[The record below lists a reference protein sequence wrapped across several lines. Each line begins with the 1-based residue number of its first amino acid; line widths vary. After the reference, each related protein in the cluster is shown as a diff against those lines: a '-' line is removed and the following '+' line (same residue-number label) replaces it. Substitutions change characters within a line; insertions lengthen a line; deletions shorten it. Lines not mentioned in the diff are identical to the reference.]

1 MRIPARLLG
10 LVCPIALL
18 AVMGC
23 ASVSPDKRFPDVQSD
38 VLARANA
45 RAVWR
50 QGGPEDRAVDDAIAA
65 LLARPLSPEDA
76 VQIALFGNS
85 GLQATFEDL
94 GIAQAEVVTAGQL
107 RNPDIAGFFRFP
119 SSPPSGLNWNIGVD
133 VWLLDAFLVP
143 IRQKLA
149 DASEDQTLRLVTQ
162 QVLRLAADT
171 RTAYFALQADTA
183 AVQAREELAEVARL
197 ALDLSRTQ
205 TEAGN
210 ADDLT
215 LASEQAAF
223 QQAQLAL
230 LQARSAQRV
239 SLERLRGVMG
249 LTDRPVSWSL
259 VAEAPLPTVGEPNEE
274 SLIALALES
283 RLDLKAAATE
293 VQRQE
298 YALELTKKWWLSTV
312 QVGVETEKGSDGQ
325 YATGPHFSAELPIFN
340 QRQGEIARQEAVIR
354 QARHREASLQ
364 GQARTE
370 IRSALNRVATAREI
384 ARMYRDDILPLRQRV
399 LAATQDRYNS
409 MFVGVFELLRARSE
423 LTDAQTAF
431 ARALQDYW
439 TARVELEFAVG
450 TRFPDAPIPE
460 SAAAAPPATPAPS
473 PSATPSPHQQHQPR

>member
-1 MRIPARLLG
+1 MRISARLLR

-18 AVMGC
+18 TLTGCVAV
-23 ASVSPDKRFPDVQSD
+23 APDKRFPDVQSD
-38 VLARANA
+38 VLARVNA
-45 RAVWR
+45 RAEWR
-50 QGGPEDRAVDDAIAA
+50 QGRPEDRAVDDAIAA

-76 VQIALFGNS
+76 MQIALFSNS
-85 GLQATFEDL
+85 GLQAMFEDL

-149 DASEDQTLRLVTQ
+149 DASEDQTLRRVTQ

-171 RTAYFALQADTA
+171 RIAYFAMQADTA
-183 AVQAREELAEVARL
+183 AVQAKEELAEVARL

-205 TEAGN
+205 AEAGN
-210 ADDLT
+210 VDDLT
-215 LASEQAAF
+215 LASERAAF

-239 SLERLRGVMG
+239 SLERLRSVMG

-259 VAEAPLPTVGEPNEE
+259 AAEAPLPTAGEPDEK

-354 QARHREASLQ
+354 QAQHREALLQ
-364 GQARTE
+364 DQARTD
-370 IRSALNRVATAREI
+370 IRSALNRVGTAREI
-384 ARMYRDDILPLRQRV
+384 VQMYRDDILPLRRQV

-431 ARALQDYW
+431 ARALQEYW
-439 TARVELEFAVG
+439 TARAELEFAVG
-450 TRFPDAPIPE
+450 TRFPDVPLPEPTSPIPE
-460 SAAAAPPATPAPS
+460 PASAPS
-473 PSATPSPHQQHQPR
+473 PTTAPSPHQQHQPR

>member
-230 LQARSAQRV
+230 LQARSAQ
-239 SLERLRGVMG
+239 
-249 LTDRPVSWSL
+249 
-259 VAEAPLPTVGEPNEE
+259 
-274 SLIALALES
+274 
-283 RLDLKAAATE
+283 
-293 VQRQE
+293 
-298 YALELTKKWWLSTV
+298 
-312 QVGVETEKGSDGQ
+312 
-325 YATGPHFSAELPIFN
+325 
-340 QRQGEIARQEAVIR
+340 
-354 QARHREASLQ
+354 
-364 GQARTE
+364 
-370 IRSALNRVATAREI
+370 
-384 ARMYRDDILPLRQRV
+384 
-399 LAATQDRYNS
+399 
-409 MFVGVFELLRARSE
+409 
-423 LTDAQTAF
+423 
-431 ARALQDYW
+431 
-439 TARVELEFAVG
+439 
-450 TRFPDAPIPE
+450 
-460 SAAAAPPATPAPS
+460 
-473 PSATPSPHQQHQPR
+473 

>member
-1 MRIPARLLG
+1 MRSPARLPG
-10 LVCPIALL
+10 LVCSIALL
-18 AVMGC
+18 ALTGC
-23 ASVSPDKRFPDVQSD
+23 VSVAPDKRFPEVQSD

-50 QGGPEDRAVDDAIAA
+50 HGGPEDRAVDDAIAA
-65 LLARPLSPEDA
+65 LLARPLSPEDV
-76 VQIALFGNS
+76 VQIALFGNI

-171 RTAYFALQADTA
+171 RTGYFAVQADLA
-183 AVQAREELAEVARL
+183 AVQAKEMLAEVARL
-197 ALDLSRTQ
+197 ALDLSRAQ
-205 TEAGN
+205 ADAGN

-215 LASEQAAF
+215 LASERTAF

-230 LQARSAQRV
+230 LQARSAQRA
-239 SLERLRGVMG
+239 SLERLRGLMG

-259 VAEAPLPTVGEPNEE
+259 TAEASLPTAGEPDEE

-283 RLDLKAAATE
+283 RLDLKAAAVE

-298 YALELTKKWWLSTV
+298 YALELTKKWWLATV

-340 QRQGEIARQEAVIR
+340 QRQGEIARQEAIIR
-354 QARHREASLQ
+354 QVRHREASLR
-364 GQARTE
+364 GQARTD

-384 ARMYRDDILPLRQRV
+384 AHMYHADILPLRRRV

-409 MFVGVFELLRARSE
+409 MIVGVFELLRARSE

-431 ARALQDYW
+431 ARALQEYW
-439 TARVELEFAVG
+439 TARVDLEFAIG
-450 TRFPDAPIPE
+450 TRLPDAPLPE
-460 SAAAAPPATPAPS
+460 STSTVPEPASTPS
-473 PSATPSPHQQHQPR
+473 PTTAPSPHQQHQPR

>member
-1 MRIPARLLG
+1 MRIPARLLY
-10 LVCPIALL
+10 LVCPVALL
-18 AVMGC
+18 SLTGC
-23 ASVSPDKRFPDVQSD
+23 VTVAPDKRFPDVQSD
-38 VLARANA
+38 VFARANA

-50 QGGPEDRAVDDAIAA
+50 QGGREDLAVDDAIAA
-65 LLARPLSPEDA
+65 LLAKPLSPEDA
-76 VQIALFGNS
+76 VQIAMFSNS

-119 SSPPSGLNWNIGVD
+119 NSPPSGLNWNIGVD

-171 RTAYFALQADTA
+171 RIAYFALQADTA
-183 AVQAREELAEVARL
+183 AVQAKEELADVAHL

-205 TEAGN
+205 AEAGN

-215 LASEQAAF
+215 LASERAAF
-223 QQAQLAL
+223 QLTQLAL

-239 SLERLRGVMG
+239 SLERLRSVMG
-249 LTDRPVSWSL
+249 LTNRPVSWSL
-259 VAEAPLPTVGEPNEE
+259 VAEAPLPTSGEPDEDR
-274 SLIALALES
+274 LIALALES

-325 YATGPHFSAELPIFN
+325 FATGPHFSAELPIFN
-340 QRQGEIARQEAVIR
+340 QRQGEISRQEAVIR

-364 GQARTE
+364 GQARTD

-384 ARMYRDDILPLRQRV
+384 VQMYRDDILPLRRQV

-423 LTDAQTAF
+423 LSDMQTAF
-431 ARALQDYW
+431 ARALQEYW
-439 TARVELEFAVG
+439 TARAELELAVG
-450 TRFPDAPIPE
+450 TRFPDAPLPE
-460 SAAAAPPATPAPS
+460 PASPAPEPAPAPS
-473 PSATPSPHQQHQPR
+473 PTNVPSPHQQHQPR

>member
-18 AVMGC
+18 ALAGC
-23 ASVSPDKRFPDVQSD
+23 ASVAPDKRFPDVQSD
-38 VLARANA
+38 VLARTNA

-50 QGGPEDRAVDDAIAA
+50 QGGPEDRAVDEAIAA
-65 LLARPLSPEDA
+65 LLARPLSPDDA
-76 VQIALFGNS
+76 VQIALFNNS

-143 IRQKLA
+143 VRQKLV
-149 DASEDQTLRLVTQ
+149 DASEDQTLLLVTH

-171 RTAYFALQADTA
+171 RIAYFALQADTA
-183 AVQAREELAEVARL
+183 AVQAGEELAEVARL
-197 ALDLSRTQ
+197 ALDLSRAQ
-205 TEAGN
+205 SEAGN

-215 LASEQAAF
+215 LASERAAF
-223 QQAQLAL
+223 QQAQLGL

-259 VAEAPLPTVGEPNEE
+259 AAEASLPTTGEPDEE

-312 QVGVETEKGSDGQ
+312 QIGGETEKGSDGQ
-325 YATGPHFSAELPIFN
+325 QSTGPHFSAELPIFN
-340 QRQGEIARQEAVIR
+340 QRQGEIARQEAIIR
-354 QARHREASLQ
+354 QARHRTASLQ
-364 GQARTE
+364 GQARTD
-370 IRSALNRVATAREI
+370 IRFALNRVATAREI
-384 ARMYRDDILPLRQRV
+384 VQMYRDDILPLRAQV

-409 MFVGVFELLRARSE
+409 MFVGVFELLGARSQ
-423 LTDAQTAF
+423 LTEAQTAF
-431 ARALQDYW
+431 GRTLQEYW
-439 TARVELEFAVG
+439 TARADLEFAVG
-450 TRFPDAPIPE
+450 TRLPDAPLPE
-460 SAAAAPPATPAPS
+460 STPTVAEPAPVPP
-473 PSATPSPHQQHQPR
+473 PSTAPNPHQQHQPR

>member
-1 MRIPARLLG
+1 
-10 LVCPIALL
+10 
-18 AVMGC
+18 
-23 ASVSPDKRFPDVQSD
+23 
-38 VLARANA
+38 
-45 RAVWR
+45 
-50 QGGPEDRAVDDAIAA
+50 
-65 LLARPLSPEDA
+65 
-76 VQIALFGNS
+76 
-85 GLQATFEDL
+85 
-94 GIAQAEVVTAGQL
+94 
-107 RNPDIAGFFRFP
+107 
-119 SSPPSGLNWNIGVD
+119 
-133 VWLLDAFLVP
+133 
-143 IRQKLA
+143 
-149 DASEDQTLRLVTQ
+149 
-162 QVLRLAADT
+162 
-171 RTAYFALQADTA
+171 
-183 AVQAREELAEVARL
+183 
-197 ALDLSRTQ
+197 
-205 TEAGN
+205 
-210 ADDLT
+210 
-215 LASEQAAF
+215 
-223 QQAQLAL
+223 
-230 LQARSAQRV
+230 
-239 SLERLRGVMG
+239 MG

-450 TRFPDAPIPE
+450 TRFPDTPIPE
-460 SAAAAPPATPAPS
+460 SAATAPPATPAPS

>member
-18 AVMGC
+18 AIAGC
-23 ASVSPDKRFPDVQSD
+23 VGVAPDKRFPDVQSD
-38 VLARANA
+38 VLARTNA

-50 QGGPEDRAVDDAIAA
+50 QGGSEDRAVDEAIAA
-65 LLARPLSPEDA
+65 LLARPLSPDDA
-76 VQIALFGNS
+76 VQIALFNNS

-143 IRQKLA
+143 VRQKLV
-149 DASEDQTLRLVTQ
+149 DASEDQTLLLVTQ

-171 RTAYFALQADTA
+171 RIAYFALQADTA
-183 AVQAREELAEVARL
+183 AVQAGEELAEVARL
-197 ALDLSRTQ
+197 ALDLSRAQ
-205 TEAGN
+205 SEAGN

-215 LASEQAAF
+215 LASERAAF
-223 QQAQLAL
+223 QQAQLGL

-259 VAEAPLPTVGEPNEE
+259 AAEASLPTTGEPDEE

-312 QVGVETEKGSDGQ
+312 QIGSETEKGSDGQ
-325 YATGPHFSAELPIFN
+325 QSTGPHFSAELPIFN
-340 QRQGEIARQEAVIR
+340 QRQGEIARQEAIIR
-354 QARHREASLQ
+354 QARHRTASLQ
-364 GQARTE
+364 GQARTD
-370 IRSALNRVATAREI
+370 IRFALNRVATAREI
-384 ARMYRDDILPLRQRV
+384 VQMYRDDILPLRRQV

-409 MFVGVFELLRARSE
+409 MFVGVFELLGARSQ
-423 LTDAQTAF
+423 LTEAQTAF
-431 ARALQDYW
+431 GRTLQEYW
-439 TARVELEFAVG
+439 TARADLEFAVG
-450 TRFPDAPIPE
+450 TRLPDAPLPE
-460 SAAAAPPATPAPS
+460 STPTVAKPAPVPP
-473 PSATPSPHQQHQPR
+473 PSTAPNPHQQHQPR